1 MNSLDGPTLVPDAT
15 LLGELAVFLIVLAV
29 VSRYVLP
36 RLYEVIVQ
44 RQQQVADR
52 LAAADAAENRAH
64 AAEANANARLRA
76 ARQQAREII
85 DEGYER
91 RAWLISEGVRRGR
104 EEYEYYTRP
113 RPRTR
118 AITPTAGPPTATSAD
133 AAVLVRG

>member
-64 AAEANANARLRA
+64 VAEANANARLRA